1 MLALPSKKGSCIFH
15 CPTENLPFV
24 VHTNQRA
31 FRRCF
36 NSVFCISLL
45 SPLAVSILHI
55 AHSIENPY
63 SKGKWTEKSLIKDL
77 LHDYEKRARP
87 VVDNKS
93 PVIQLGDL
101 TVQQITV
108 GFGLGL
114 IQILDLNENE
124 QTLTVSVK
132 SLYRWPDYH
141 LVWNPEEYENITHI
155 TIPTDKIW
163 IPDIALY
170 N

>member
-1 MLALPSKKGSCIFH
+1 MFIGVVNEDKFAFVNCEIAYRLCL
-15 CPTENLPFV
+15 LPFIIRGLWLNF
-24 VHTNQRA
+24 H
-31 FRRCF
+31 F
-36 NSVFCISLL
+36 IS
-45 SPLAVSILHI
+45 PPVSILNI
-55 AHSIENPY
+55 VQSIENPY

-132 SLYRWPDYH
+132 SLYVSPDATDVLRQTYH
-141 LVWNPEEYENITHI
+141 EILSYSYCSN
-155 TIPTDKIW
+155 
-163 IPDIALY
+163 
-170 N
+170 